1 MKGSSNAD
9 LALVLGLLGAAAAAD
24 GAAEAAAAWRARPA
38 KMQKCSAKRLQPCRR
53 RSHLKHVSSSGK
65 HTAAAVRGGGLGWF
79 TEDIEV
85 FPEDLDYGEGAD
97 GSSSAA
103 GLPAAPQSLLSS
115 PRSPPKRSSAG
126 SSSSSSGTDRAPERN
141 TALVS
146 PAVQPRR
153 QQQQQQ
159 QRSKQQSE
167 GSFFQRRGS
176 SSSAARA
183 PSLQQQHSA
192 RPASSPLL
200 QDRLPAVGKGEPV
213 ALTPVRTPLHEGLV
227 DALTDGGKPLL
238 VCIWGALLG
247 GVALRGWDM
256 LRRRSTRSAGLLTDS
271 SSSSSGSISSSSSS
285 SSDGSSEL
293 SPQQLQ
299 DQLAAYERDRARAV
313 ALVRDLKA
321 ARRRDADAY
330 KEHMQ
335 VMQAHIDTLTLAKGE
350 LESSIAARVREG
362 LAGAVEAAK
371 QSGAE
376 DAKEEARAEVIVL
389 QQQVGLQS

>member
-1 MKGSSNAD
+1 M
-9 LALVLGLLGAAAAAD
+9 
-24 GAAEAAAAWRARPA
+24 
-38 KMQKCSAKRLQPCRR
+38 
-53 RSHLKHVSSSGK
+53 K
-65 HTAAAVRGGGLGWF
+65 HTAVAVRGGGLGWF

-97 GSSSAA
+97 GNSS

-115 PRSPPKRSSAG
+115 PRSPPDKRSSAG
-126 SSSSSSGTDRAPERN
+126 SSSSFAGSDRASERN

-159 QRSKQQSE
+159 RSKQQSE
-167 GSFFQRRGS
+167 GSFFHRRGSS

-183 PSLQQQHSA
+183 PSLQQQQPV

-247 GVALRGWDM
+247 GVVLRGWDM

-271 SSSSSGSISSSSSS
+271 SSSSSSGSISSSSISS
-285 SSDGSSEL
+285 SSDSSQL

-335 VMQAHIDTLTLAKGE
+335 DMQAHIDTLTLAKGE
-350 LESSIAARVREG
+350 LESSIAARVRE
-362 LAGAVEAAK
+362 
-371 QSGAE
+371 
-376 DAKEEARAEVIVL
+376 VL
-389 QQQVGLQS
+389 QVL